1 MNDPKE
7 FKEGLPHIDKEK
19 YKQLLSK
26 GGLNGYTL
34 RHHGSGNV
42 VLAKDENVI
51 RQLNGQNERELIKEL
66 NDLEQESN
74 GLPQKELDKIMATLR
89 GGVGGNRKSKKSK
102 KSKSKKSKSKKS
114 KSRKNRRKSNRR
126 R

>member
-66 NDLEQESN
+66 N